1 MEYPRNLKPGKR
13 ENAFYVK
20 SRLTDEEKVGVQSSK
35 NKNAYIY
42 VWDPEKKAHV
52 GKLITK

>member
-1 MEYPRNLKPGKR
+1 MEYSKNLKPGKR

-20 SRLTDEEKVGVQSSK
+20 SRHADEDKVGVQSSK
-35 NKNAYIY
+35 NESAYIY
-42 VWDPEKKAHV
+42 VWDSKKKEYV